1 MITALDDSVGRI
13 LTRLKKLK
21 LEENTLI
28 LFISD
33 NGSPTGARST
43 AGYLDGNNNPL
54 RGNKGGLY
62 EGGVRVPFIVQW
74 KGGDLP
80 EGTTYDRPVSSLDVL
95 PTSLAVAGANPPAG
109 NAVKEKGRVSF

>member
-1 MITALDDSVGRI
+1 MVHPQEPEAPLAISMATT
-13 LTRLKKLK
+13 TRCG
-21 LEENTLI
+21 ET
-28 LFISD
+28 
-33 NGSPTGARST
+33 R
-43 AGYLDGNNNPL
+43 
-54 RGNKGGLY
+54 GGLY